1 MFSVF
6 HTLLVTLLLTGGSE
20 AVDAVIRV
28 WYSLRITESDFLQLI
43 SALKELVAT
52 SDLKTLTSDFMNV
65 ADLDQFSELKRVW
78 RTWIELSVT
87 EGRWVTEMRKAAFEK
102 DREIEEVMR
111 NYLMAIPSNHKE
123 SVEMWRAEGI
133 FPSQCEASSLTREN
147 MTFTGSSFKFENSQ
161 RDYIFS
167 PRPCVL
173 PFQGW
178 DYEEVRKTSFDD
190 SLPKMYGVYL
200 RKILLKCC
208 ERLCKGEVK
217 LHIVLSNCLQIEPF
231 LPSGLSYDRITTS
244 NLCDYI
250 SFTTMLTQFKAYLNH
265 NNTYS
270 ILITEII
277 NWQMIFF
284 PETGMKILRSLS
296 RYREKVL
303 EDTENPSVLEAGLN
317 GYREYHN
324 VIPDLQLYL
333 RAALI
338 ESRSDNELS
347 SAGKRN
353 RLPSM
358 KAIVTSLGLEL
369 RDYVRNENRVFPFK
383 WAVNCRRVTRMKG
396 FEFALEWKL
405 LTAAH

>member
-6 HTLLVTLLLTGGSE
+6 HTLLVTLLPTRGSE

-43 SALKELVAT
+43 SALEELVAT

-65 ADLDQFSELKRVW
+65 ADPDQFSELKRVW
-78 RTWIELSVT
+78 RTWIELSVK
-87 EGRWVTEMRKAAFEK
+87 EGRWVTEMRKAAFEE
-102 DREIEEVMR
+102 DGELGEVMR
-111 NYLMAIPSNHKE
+111 NYLMAIPPNHRE
-123 SVEMWRAEGI
+123 SVELWHADGI
-133 FPSQCEASSLTREN
+133 FSSQCEASSLTREN
-147 MTFTGSSFKFENSQ
+147 MTFTGSSFQFENSQ
-161 RDYIFS
+161 GDYIFS

-178 DYEEVRKTSFDD
+178 DYEEVKKTSFDD

-200 RKILLKCC
+200 RKILLKCV
-208 ERLCKGEVK
+208 ERLCRGEVK
-217 LHIVLSNCLQIEPF
+217 LHIVLSNCLQSEPF
-231 LPSGLSYDRITTS
+231 FPSGLRYDRITTS

-265 NNTYS
+265 NNSYS

-277 NWQMIFF
+277 NCQMMFL
-284 PETGMKILRSLS
+284 PETGMKILSS
-296 RYREKVL
+296 FYDPRYREAVL
-303 EDTENPSVLEAGLN
+303 EDTENPSILEAGLK

-347 SAGKRN
+347 SLGKRN

-396 FEFALEWKL
+396 F
-405 LTAAH
+405 